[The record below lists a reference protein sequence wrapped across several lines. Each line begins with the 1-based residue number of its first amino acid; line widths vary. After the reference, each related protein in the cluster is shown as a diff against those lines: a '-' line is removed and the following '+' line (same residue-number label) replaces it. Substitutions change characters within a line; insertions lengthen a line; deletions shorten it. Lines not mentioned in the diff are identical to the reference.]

1 MDKIVNPDHI
11 IEQSETLIKLS
22 KVVTVG
28 GALGTWMAEN
38 AQVISL
44 TIVFLGYLTG
54 LFFSRRKDKY
64 LAEQNERHRVEHE
77 ARMNRRRTDLEGS
90 NNGNV

>member
-1 MDKIVNPDHI
+1 MNDVVKVDHI

-22 KVVTVG
+22 KIVTVG
-28 GALGTWMAEN
+28 GALGTWMTEN

-77 ARMNRRRTDLEGS
+77 ARMTRRKTDTES
-90 NNGNV
+90 STNGDI